1 MFFEKWFKKE
11 IKKDDK
17 KEEVTEKQELPKEKN
32 TPKIVITIGR
42 EMGSGGR
49 KVGRILA
56 EKLDIPF
63 YDKQVITD
71 AAKEN
76 GIDEDLFK
84 QVDEANLDSFWY
96 EFSTDAYQKDES
108 EKSFVEMTAADKLF
122 MIQSDTIRRI
132 AEKHSAVIVGR
143 CSTYILKNNSIKVFI
158 TADEKDRI
166 ARIMRF
172 YKVDEEQAK
181 KIMKISDKK
190 RENYHSYYTN
200 QNWKEKNN
208 YDLYL
213 NTTELGIEGAVNK
226 IIKFVNKTK

>member
-11 IKKDDK
+11 IKKDYK
-17 KEEVTEKQELPKEKN
+17 TEEVKQNEELPEEKN
-32 TPKIVITIGR
+32 EPKIVITIGR

-56 EKLDIPF
+56 ERLGIPF
-63 YDKQVITD
+63 YDKQIITD

-76 GIDEDLFK
+76 GIDEELFQ
-84 QVDEANLDSFWY
+84 QVDEANLDSFWF
-96 EFSTDAYQKDES
+96 EFSTDAYQKVDEN
-108 EKSFVEMTAADKLF
+108 KSFVEMTAADKLF

-143 CSTYILKNNSIKVFI
+143 CATYILKNNSIKVFI

-213 NTTELGIEGAVNK
+213 NTTELGVEGAVNK